1 MLSFVVML
9 VIQVLLSLYRPN
21 ELSQCPGLRTT
32 PAGLAA
38 LNRGCDPEIVGS
50 ASELIAVIIR
60 RVFAVES
67 DLGVVS
73 VIWRSS
79 DNENEQST
87 KPATTIGSTSDVW
100 GFDTV
105 WKRCYC
111 SVYTCVFTTRLR
123 QADIDAEAAG
133 RLAQKSGKGR

>member
-1 MLSFVVML
+1 ML
-9 VIQVLLSLYRPN
+9 VIKTLPSLYRPN

-32 PAGLAA
+32 PAGSVV

-60 RVFAVES
+60 RVFVVES

-73 VIWRSS
+73 VIWLSS

-87 KPATTIGSTSDVW
+87 KPATTIGGTSDVW

-105 WKRCYC
+105 
-111 SVYTCVFTTRLR
+111 
-123 QADIDAEAAG
+123 
-133 RLAQKSGKGR
+133 